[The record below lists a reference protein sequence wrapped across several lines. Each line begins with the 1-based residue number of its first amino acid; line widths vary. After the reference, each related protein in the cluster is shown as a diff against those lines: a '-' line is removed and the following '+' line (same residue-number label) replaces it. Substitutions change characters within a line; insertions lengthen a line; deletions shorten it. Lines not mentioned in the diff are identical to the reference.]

1 MGHMDQ
7 IPTTSDSILCNVA
20 PGLVGEKFAFSTF

>member
-1 MGHMDQ
+1 MDQ
-7 IPTTSDSILCNVA
+7 IPTASDSILYTVA